1 MNKITFLD
9 GKKMIICTAIFVSC
23 VLLSCNQTTTKE
35 TMNNTLETIHNRTSV
50 RRYTDQVVPKEKIEI
65 LLKAAMAAPS
75 SKNNQPW
82 SFYVI
87 TNREVLTKLAEQL
100 PFAKMLAKAPLAIVV
115 CGDNTKGVV
124 NPERSLNWA
133 LDCSAASQNL
143 LLAAEAEGLGAVW
156 TGVFPYS
163 DRVKAVQESLRLP
176 ENIMPLNIIPVGYPD
191 GEHMPKDK
199 FNPDVISWIE

>member
-1 MNKITFLD
+1 MNNIVSKCCKNILF
-9 GKKMIICTAIFVSC
+9 GFAIIPLFM
-23 VLLSCNQTTTKE
+23 LLSCEQTKNEDMTTI
-35 TMNNTLETIHNRTSV
+35 LQAIQNRKSV
-50 RRYTDQVVPKEKIEI
+50 RKYTDEAVPKEKIE
-65 LLKAAMAAPS
+65 LLLRAAMAAPS

-82 SFYVI
+82 LFYVI
-87 TNREVLTKLAEQL
+87 SNREVLTKLSEEL

-115 CGDNTKGVV
+115 CGDNTKGVT
-124 NPERSLNWA
+124 NPEQSLNWA

-163 DRVKAVQESLRLP
+163 DRVKAVQGALHLP
-176 ENIMPLNIIPVGYPD
+176 ENIMPLNIIPIGYPD

-199 FNPDVISWIE
+199 FNPDAISWVD